1 MGSSQSAYEQLKDP
15 RWYLAASSRP
25 QNRYDPGEWLLTSIT
40 RFRGTAIQMVVLKPT
55 FWLLLG
61 IHFALHY
68 THSHLYSLPAFDEAL
83 MIGLPA
89 SLLIFLVVFYGG
101 NCYDRYFNL
110 YNHVSEINAL
120 VFDWVLQVAFIYE
133 DAERSSGTPMAAR
146 ERKLREWMAVRR
158 MLAALHL
165 LFFTVDPEEPKKT
178 CLGRI
183 DKHENPFLG
192 ADIHDNEWQELLQ
205 RQLLRPAEVE
215 RLKRYHG
222 LKFIL
227 PVKWALSELAG
238 SLRPQD
244 RMKLQAKNY
253 ETLQEI
259 ASNFQKRALLM
270 LSVQQQPVP
279 LAYFH
284 LLKLMLVFVNML
296 ISYTLVGVYDD
307 GDVNTLFDVTI
318 STVGYVIIM
327 MMLLG
332 LQEIAISMSDPFG
345 RDDADFDTEQM
356 CLDAYGNAVE
366 YLRERDTALPTFK
379 ELECGDKTA
388 ARNPLLLGSTERVA
402 SVAAAIG
409 GSPNGGAC
417 KSGRKLMSA

>member
-1 MGSSQSAYEQLKDP
+1 
-15 RWYLAASSRP
+15 
-25 QNRYDPGEWLLTSIT
+25 
-40 RFRGTAIQMVVLKPT
+40 
-55 FWLLLG
+55 
-61 IHFALHY
+61 
-68 THSHLYSLPAFDEAL
+68 
-83 MIGLPA
+83 
-89 SLLIFLVVFYGG
+89 
-101 NCYDRYFNL
+101 
-110 YNHVSEINAL
+110 
-120 VFDWVLQVAFIYE
+120 
-133 DAERSSGTPMAAR
+133 
-146 ERKLREWMAVRR
+146 
-158 MLAALHL
+158 
-165 LFFTVDPEEPKKT
+165 
-178 CLGRI
+178 
-183 DKHENPFLG
+183 
-192 ADIHDNEWQELLQ
+192 
-205 RQLLRPAEVE
+205 
-215 RLKRYHG
+215 
-222 LKFIL
+222 
-227 PVKWALSELAG
+227 
-238 SLRPQD
+238 
-244 RMKLQAKNY
+244 MKLQAKNY